1 MYNAIAYVPYQLE
14 RLLWYGLLLC
24 CNSFLA
30 TFTLLPIRFI
40 RAVGCLVRQ
49 QRHKGVS
56 KLKGDQLF
64 DIICVG
70 MFVVTV
76 LFLRHLNAGAIYF
89 WIKDLTQ
96 EFLKLQV
103 IYTAVELFD
112 KVHFLHHPFAQ
123 IPHFTRYH
131 SSQVVGVATGIFHCC
146 RQSTAPR
153 LCALMNPCFWLYPK
167 GATRIL

>member
-1 MYNAIAYVPYQLE
+1 MLTNTRTILQ
-14 RLLWYGLLLC
+14 
-24 CNSFLA
+24 A
-30 TFTLLPIRFI
+30 TFTLLPVRLI

-56 KLKGDQLF
+56 RLKGDQLF

-70 MFVVTV
+70 IFVVTV

-112 KVHFLHHPFAQ
+112 KVHFLQHPSAT
-123 IPHFTRYH
+123 IPETVYQMSRQPGCWYHDRHFPLLQKGH
-131 SSQVVGVATGIFHCC
+131 STKAVCIDEPTFLALSCRCSQGSVSC
-146 RQSTAPR
+146 S
-153 LCALMNPCFWLYPK
+153 CA
-167 GATRIL
+167 